1 MPIRTRLILSHN
13 LCVWQNMVG
22 KLHGIFTL
30 QIMDM
35 ADSHG
40 IKITDDLRNYYKLLE
55 VSRLY

>member
-1 MPIRTRLILSHN
+1 MPSRTGLILSHD

-22 KLHGIFTL
+22 NLRWNFYFIT
-30 QIMDM
+30 DM

-55 VSRLY
+55 VPR